1 MRRSRIAVVGVVALG
16 AAIGVGIAGFPSSG
30 SDDAV
35 RVVASSAADSG
46 ATSVPRVSAAEASTT
61 TEAPTTTTNVVL
73 RSPAEL
79 TVLVANASGVRGAAA
94 ALTAEVGAAGY
105 VMADP
110 IDATDN
116 AATSEVNFV
125 AGFDG
130 EAGDL
135 AARLGLPAASV
146 APMPDPPPVADLAGA
161 QLVVVVG
168 ADRAG

>member
-1 MRRSRIAVVGVVALG
+1 MGVVAVG
-16 AAIGVGIAGFPSSG
+16 AAIGVAVAGFPSSG
-30 SDDAV
+30 SDDPV
-35 RVVASSAADSG
+35 RVVASSEPPART
-46 ATSVPRVSAAEASTT
+46 TSSSPPTTAESSTTTEASTT
-61 TEAPTTTTNVVL
+61 TTTVL
-73 RSPAEL
+73 LRPPAEL

-116 AATSEVNFV
+116 SATSVVNFV
-125 AGFDG
+125 AGFDM

-135 AARLGLPAASV
+135 AGRLGLPAGSV
-146 APMPDPPPVADLAGA
+146 APMPDPPPVDDLAGA

-168 ADRAG
+168 TDRAG